1 MNLAIIQARF
11 SSKRLPGKVLKP
23 LVGKPMLV
31 HQLERLQNAKHID
44 NLVVATSLHPS
55 DNPIEELV
63 LQAGFDVYRGDLEDV
78 LSRFCGAA
86 NEYPEADTI
95 LRLTADCPL
104 TDWAVIDA
112 AVELYEQGQFDYV
125 SNGAPPTWPDG
136 LDVEVIAR
144 HVLLDAGQHA
154 KLISEREHVTP
165 YIHRHREKYNI
176 GNLINSTD
184 HSALR
189 WTVDEQEDFD
199 FVSEIYQRLYSKNPN
214 FSTQE
219 VLALLEAEP
228 NLVRNAHIKRNE
240 GYKMSLARDQ
250 KPS

>member
-1 MNLAIIQARF
+1 MNLAILQARF

-23 LVGKPMLV
+23 LFGKPMLV

-44 NLVVATSLHPS
+44 HLVVATSLHVS

-86 NEYPEADTI
+86 HEYPQASTI

-104 TDWAVIDA
+104 TDWTVIDA
-112 AVELYEQGQFDYV
+112 AIELYEQGQFDYV
-125 SNGAPPTWPDG
+125 SNGQPATWPDG

-144 HVLLDAGQHA
+144 NALLDAGEHA
-154 KLISEREHVTP
+154 TLLSEREHVTP
-165 YIHRHREKYNI
+165 YIHKHREKYKV

-184 HSALR
+184 LSALR

-199 FVSEIYQRLYSKNPN
+199 FVSEIYQRLFSNNPN

-219 VLALLEAEP
+219 ILALLEAEP

-240 GYKMSLARDQ
+240 GYAKSLARDQ